1 MKTKKIFITGI
12 AGFIG
17 FHTASKYAQLGY
29 TVCGMDNFNSYYDVQ
44 LKRDRVKLL
53 SAMGVSC
60 YEADIRNSFSMD
72 FLIRIERP
80 DLVIHLAAMAGI
92 RYSMDRPEM
101 YIDNNINGTAVLIKA
116 CEDNNVSDVIYATT
130 SSLMNGNPLPWNEK
144 DKLGPQL
151 SPYGYTKQTNEN
163 QFNISKIP
171 NAVALRFF
179 TVYGPWGRPDMALFD
194 FTKNIIAGNPI
205 TLYNYGVMK
214 RDFTYIDDIVQG
226 IVLVSLNMTPRDI
239 YCIGYGEQVN
249 LTDFLK
255 EIENNLNISAIVTF
269 APKHPADAQETFSD
283 TTKLKTLG
291 YNPTTSISKGIT
303 EFIEWY
309 REYYK

>member
-1 MKTKKIFITGI
+1 
-12 AGFIG
+12 
-17 FHTASKYAQLGY
+17 
-29 TVCGMDNFNSYYDVQ
+29 
-44 LKRDRVKLL
+44 
-53 SAMGVSC
+53 MGVSF
-60 YEADIRNSFSMD
+60 YEADIRNSFSTD
-72 FLIRIERP
+72 FIIKSEQP

-130 SSLMNGNPLPWNEK
+130 SSLMNGNPLPWNEEE
-144 DKLGPQL
+144 KLGVQL

-226 IVLVSLNMTPRDI
+226 IVLVSSNMTPRDI

-249 LTDFLK
+249 LTDFVK
-255 EIENNLNISAIVTF
+255 EIENNLGISAIVTL

-283 TTKLKTLG
+283 TTKLKKLG
-291 YNPTTSISKGIT
+291 YNPTTSISKGVT